1 VTDMNGSTPHPYSRR
16 ALLKLGGQAAA
27 LGLLAPQALGAAA
40 PAAGRRGSIVGNP
53 VAAQAGE
60 KAFQEGGNAIDAA
73 ITAAF
78 AATVGSQV
86 NCGLGGYGGH
96 AVIALAGG
104 KGVTAVDFNST
115 APAAAHPAMFP
126 LDEKGAVRGGINTR
140 GWLAAGVPGTLA
152 GLELIL
158 TRFGTRSLRQC
169 LQPAIA
175 LAEGGTHAGPVR
187 AIDDPAR
194 SDRPGE
200 TLADRAKRR
209 NQDLIGLLRRLATDN
224 STESFYHG
232 DIAAHLAAAFQRHGG
247 LVTRADLAA
256 FRAREVPP
264 LTLEW
269 NGHVLHTAPLTAT
282 GALLLQASAALQALG
297 WSRLSPGERL
307 HAKLEAL
314 RMAWADRLRY
324 WGDPEH
330 VKVPLDRLLSAAQAE
345 RNAALIRTALDR
357 RQPVPLDVDPSRAGG
372 TVNLSAADRE
382 GNLIA
387 ITLTHGGGY
396 GAQVV
401 VDGLGLILGHGMSR
415 FDPRP
420 GLPNSPGPGK
430 RPINNMCPTIVTKGG
445 VPVLAAGGAGGTR
458 IPNSLYEVLL
468 SRVGLGASLDDA
480 LASPRLDTNGTLQLT
495 LEKKHPSS
503 DEAFFR
509 ERGYATRRG
518 PSANISLAAF
528 DPATGLTRG
537 LSNGAAAAP

>member
-1 VTDMNGSTPHPYSRR
+1 MSRASFARLSRR
-16 ALLKLGGQAAA
+16 EALRLAGGAVLA
-27 LGLLAPQALGAAA
+27 GGLAPELLRSASGA
-40 PAAGRRGSIVGNP
+40 PTPRGSIVGNP
-53 VAAQAGE
+53 VAARAGE
-60 KAFQEGGNAIDAA
+60 RVLQEGGNAIDAA

-78 AATVGSQV
+78 AATVCSQV

-104 KGVTAVDFNST
+104 MGVTSVDFNST
-115 APAAAHPAMFP
+115 APAAAHAAMFP
-126 LDEKGAVRGGINTR
+126 LDEKGAVRGGVNTR

-152 GLELIL
+152 GLELIQ

-169 LQPAIA
+169 LQPALA
-175 LAEGGTHAGPVR
+175 LAESGVHAGPIR
-187 AIDDPAR
+187 AVDGAA
-194 SDRPGE
+194 SGDRPGE

-209 NQDLIGLLRRLATDN
+209 NQDLIGSLRQLAADN
-224 STESFYHG
+224 SAESFYRG
-232 DIAAHLAAAFQRHGG
+232 DIAVRLAAAFERHGG

-282 GALLLQASAALQALG
+282 GALLLEAYAALRALD
-297 WSRLSPGERL
+297 WNRLSPEDRL

-314 RMAWADRLRY
+314 RLAWADRTRH

-330 VKVPLDRLLSAAQAE
+330 VKVPLDRLLSPAQAE
-345 RNAALIRTALDR
+345 RNASLIRTALDR
-357 RQPVPLDVDPSRAGG
+357 RQPVRLDVDPSRAGG
-372 TVNLSAADRE
+372 TINLSAADRD

-387 ITLTHGGGY
+387 ITLTHGGGH

-401 VDGLGLILGHGMSR
+401 ADGLGIILGHGMSR

-430 RPINNMCPTIVTKGG
+430 RPINNMCPTIVTRGG

-468 SRVGLGASLDDA
+468 SHVGLGASLDEA
-480 LASPRLDTNGTLQLT
+480 LASPRLDTSGTLQLT
-495 LEKKHPSS
+495 LEKKHSAA

-509 ERGYATRRG
+509 ARGYTTRRG

-537 LSNGAAAAP
+537 LSNGAAPAP